1 MFVISSK
8 LIFKSLLIVAGALVF
23 LSIAGQCSRYFA
35 GHGRVFG
42 LVDFFYLGQEKNL
55 PTLYSVILMLISSLL
70 LFTVYLSE
78 KRLVSKKHN
87 GYWLLL
93 AFIFMFLACDEF
105 TVLHDHLDI
114 ISKHLGIKSEGI
126 FHFSW
131 VVPGMLIVGVLGLIL
146 LKFML
151 ALPRTTRNSFILA
164 GTVYL
169 TGVIGI
175 EMIDGLHYEQHGR
188 SFGYTMLVTLEEG
201 LEMLGLILFIR
212 ALLDYLSIH
221 YQQIITRFVK

>member
-1 MFVISSK
+1 MFVISNK
-8 LIFKSLLIVAGALVF
+8 LIFKTLLILAGALAL

-55 PTLYSVILMLISSLL
+55 PTLYTVMLMLSCSLL

-78 KRLVSKKHN
+78 KRLASKQHN

-93 AFIFMFLACDEF
+93 TFIFIFLACDEF

-114 ISKHLGIKSEGI
+114 ITKHLGIEPQGI

-131 VVPGMLIVGVLGLIL
+131 VVPGMLIVGTLGLFL
-146 LKFML
+146 LKFL
-151 ALPRTTRNSFILA
+151 LTLPSTTRNNFILA

-175 EMIDGLHYEQHGR
+175 EMVDGAYLEQHGR
-188 SFGYTMLVTLEEG
+188 TFGYTMLVTLEES

-212 ALLDYLSIH
+212 ALLDYLSTHFSEISFNF
-221 YQQIITRFVK
+221 QR